1 MPARTAQATPLPA
14 SHSAFERQ
22 QRERAIEST
31 RQRRLADAA
40 FAWEVL
46 TVLRP
51 ELPEYRERLAES
63 QKLVDDAV
71 ADRLPRAAQAA
82 RRGDIEP
89 ATQQYLAVLALQP
102 QNPQAADAL
111 RALERE
117 RNARQYLG
125 RPSRI
130 TLTRRAA
137 PDGEMATGGPP
148 PSGAVSARPSAPALL
163 VAKAPS
169 AVSPSVASTLPG
181 SNDVEHA
188 ALLAGDGELDDAI
201 ALLERRLAA
210 ERRDTSARRLL
221 ASLYA
226 RKAEA
231 LVSSNRPAALDA
243 VQKSLRI
250 EPTEPRALSLLSQL
264 KPAHAPAPASSA
276 SRPTDGRA
284 DNAKAR

>member
-1 MPARTAQATPLPA
+1 MPARTALATPLPA

-22 QRERAIEST
+22 QRERAIESA

-51 ELPEYRERLAES
+51 EVPEYRERLAES
-63 QKLVDDAV
+63 QRFVDDAV

-82 RRGDIEP
+82 RRGDSEA

-130 TLTRRAA
+130 TLTRRAVS
-137 PDGEMATGGPP
+137 DGDAIAGVP
-148 PSGAVSARPSAPALL
+148 
-163 VAKAPS
+163 
-169 AVSPSVASTLPG
+169 PSVAIGSPAVAPPRALTRPLIKMPQSTAPPAG
-181 SNDVEHA
+181 ANDVEHA
-188 ALLAGDGELDDAI
+188 ALLAGDGELEEAI
-201 ALLERRLAA
+201 ILLERRLAT

-221 ASLYA
+221 ASLYV
-226 RKAEA
+226 RKAET
-231 LVSSNRPAALDA
+231 LVSSNRAAALDA

-264 KPAHAPAPASSA
+264 QPARTPAPASSA
-276 SRPTDGRA
+276 SRRTDGRA